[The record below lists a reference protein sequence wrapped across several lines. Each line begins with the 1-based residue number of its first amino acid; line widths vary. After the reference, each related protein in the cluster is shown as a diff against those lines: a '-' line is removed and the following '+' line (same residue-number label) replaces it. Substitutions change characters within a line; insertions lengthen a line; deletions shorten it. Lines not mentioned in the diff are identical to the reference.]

1 MRLHPT
7 FRDKLGLESADE
19 VFAFIRNTLKPR
31 LAKPSYFVDW
41 EKVKRNTT
49 HVKMSLHQLDYV
61 LSEPDKEIALAEV
74 LRENPKTV
82 EALPYIFASREHEF
96 MVMPETVG
104 DYLDIDEYTF
114 SVSNVQTE
122 EGIQKIV
129 KFCKLIGLLK
139 FVEEAAI
146 TSFTDFVY
154 GVEAGLDTHGR
165 KNRGGVQMED
175 IVEYHVRQVCKAQNY
190 HYLTQAT
197 ARDIRAKFG
206 KTLTVD
212 KSERRIDF
220 AINTPQRLHLIETN
234 FYGGG
239 GSKLKATAGEYKGLY
254 DSVTKDG
261 HQFIWVTDG
270 KGWLT
275 ALLPLR
281 ETFNY
286 TDYIINLEMLGRGV
300 LEDLLLDS
308 ATA

>member
-1 MRLHPT
+1 MHLHST
-7 FRDKLGLESADE
+7 FQNKLGLETEDA
-19 VFAFIRNTLKPR
+19 VFDFLKGTLKPR

-41 EKVKRNTT
+41 EKVKNKTSSVR
-49 HVKMSLHQLDYV
+49 MSLHQLDYV
-61 LSEPDKEIALAEV
+61 LAEKDKAAALAEV
-74 LRENPKTV
+74 LRENPKAV
-82 EALPYIFASREHEF
+82 EALPHIFASRDDEF
-96 MVMPETVG
+96 TLMPEEVG

-114 SVSNVQTE
+114 TASSVQDEAGV
-122 EGIQKIV
+122 QKIV
-129 KFCKLIGLLK
+129 KFCALIGLLD
-139 FVEEAAI
+139 FVETAAI

-175 IVEYHVRQVCKAQNY
+175 IVEYHVRQVCKAQGY
-190 HYLTQAT
+190 DYITQAT
-197 ARDIRAKFG
+197 ASRIMSEFG

-212 KSERRIDF
+212 KSQRRIDF

-300 LEDLLLDS
+300 LEDLLLD
-308 ATA
+308 